1 MIDGEED
8 CMPLNASSL
17 ETGLQMAIKHLQQLH
32 PLSTTGSIH
41 RRRRR
46 RYYIIAELL
55 SWGV

>member
-8 CMPLNASSL
+8 CTPLNASNS
-17 ETGLQMAIKHLQQLH
+17 EMDLQMAIKHLQQLH

-46 RYYIIAELL
+46 RYFIIAELPF
-55 SWGV
+55 